1 LQKIGKRV
9 YWGISIDWKIFETLH
24 WRSREA
30 RNGDGTRYVLG
41 QLPWLPRGNEFSL
54 FEENLFEGP
63 MTLTKEKR
71 TDIIKDYGRA
81 AGDVGSPEVQVALL
95 TERINHLT
103 EHLARNTKDYSTR
116 RGLLGLVSRRR
127 GLLDY
132 VRSIDPDK
140 YLELLNRL
148 NIRK

>member
-1 LQKIGKRV
+1 
-9 YWGISIDWKIFETLH
+9 
-24 WRSREA
+24 
-30 RNGDGTRYVLG
+30 
-41 QLPWLPRGNEFSL
+41 
-54 FEENLFEGP
+54 

-71 TDIIKDYGRA
+71 QEIVKEYSRGDK
-81 AGDVGSPEVQVALL
+81 DVGSPEVQVALL

-103 EHLARNTKDYSTR
+103 QHLTRNKRDYSTR

-132 VRSIDPDK
+132 VRSINPDK